1 MAFSLAT
8 DYVGASQIT
17 NADDVQRVILGTIVQ
32 AVDPT
37 FGVGQFMYLQNNT
50 GVTLA
55 VGDVVTIDNRQ
66 ASLGAVAQVAS
77 ASRGQVG
84 VAMAILTNLQYGWFQ
99 VSGSAVVKSATA
111 AAAAPAY
118 LNAVAASLISTVVA
132 GQKVDS
138 AVFKSANGTPSAG
151 FAVCQLAEPS
161 ANGNG

>member
-1 MAFSLAT
+1 MTFSLTT

-17 NADDVQRVILGTIVQ
+17 NADDLQRVIPGTIVQ
-32 AVDPT
+32 ANDPT
-37 FGVGQFMYLQNNT
+37 FGVGQFMYLQNQT
-50 GVTLA
+50 GATLA
-55 VGDVVTIDNRQ
+55 VGDVCTIDNRT
-66 ASLGAVAQVAS
+66 GATAQVVA

-84 VAMAILTNLQYGWFQ
+84 VAMAILTALQYGWFQ
-99 VSGSAVVKSATA
+99 VSGAAVVKSAAA

-118 LNAVAASLISTVVA
+118 LNAVTASLVNAVVA

-138 AVFKSANGTPSAG
+138 AVFKTANGTPSAG